1 MNRKITFIRVCYWV
15 CAIFEL
21 LAVIPMLSPK
31 LFGLIMGIQDFNP
44 GSDYNYAMGVAA
56 SFALGWVLLL
66 FWAVRRPVERK
77 GVLLLTIVPVF
88 IGNMLSGIYAV
99 SSGLL
104 KAATVFPSLV
114 MQVIIIV
121 AFGLGYY
128 YAGKLE
134 K

>member
-31 LFGLIMGIQDFNP
+31 LFGVIMGIRDFNP
-44 GSDYNYAMGVAA
+44 GYDYRYAMGVAA

-66 FWAVRRPVERK
+66 FWAARKPAERK

-88 IGNMLSGIYAV
+88 TGNMLSGIYAV

-114 MQVIIIV
+114 MQVLIIV
-121 AFGLGYY
+121 AFGLGYF